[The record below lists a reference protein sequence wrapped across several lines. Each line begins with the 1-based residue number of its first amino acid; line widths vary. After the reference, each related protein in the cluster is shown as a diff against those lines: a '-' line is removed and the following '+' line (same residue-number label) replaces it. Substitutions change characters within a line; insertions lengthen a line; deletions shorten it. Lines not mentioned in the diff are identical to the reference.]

1 MPIRLTP
8 LALFSVFATVAPIP
22 GAAQA
27 PDHVWAPPLPA
38 VTSAATIVV
47 DVGGVDSAVA
57 AFSAYRFLRDLVP
70 ELVDSHLDAFARAY
84 SKPESPK

>member
-57 AFSAYRFLRDLVP
+57 AFVRPAALRLRA
-70 ELVDSHLDAFARAY
+70 ETRLHHAY